1 MPAEA
6 RPAGMCPAPPVPR
19 PLPAIPL
26 GQPDVAT
33 LLQAGEVLA
42 EGRVGELDGV
52 PKSSKLHVVDPDQ
65 GGHDAD
71 PHRRVEGL
79 VQGVALVSHLVAT
92 MASLEA
98 ELPAPAGMRAVL
110 TVVPESGGGGGGG
123 AELA

>member
-6 RPAGMCPAPPVPR
+6 RPAGVVAAPPGPR

-65 GGHDAD
+65 GSHDAD
-71 PHRRVEGL
+71 PHRRVERL
-79 VQGVALVSHLVAT
+79 VQGVALVSHAVSRVTGTAAAAPPT
-92 MASLEA
+92 ARRS
-98 ELPAPAGMRAVL
+98 PAAAR
-110 TVVPESGGGGGGG
+110 
-123 AELA
+123 